1 MRGLL
6 VLVLALL
13 IPVAAHAVIPPP
25 PAVPVE
31 PKLAIFAPTPT
42 VFDCGKGQARLVE
55 GAPLPPRSA
64 QSWAP
69 PYAETRVGMDERYT
83 FGVDAEGRVI
93 DLKRDNAS
101 NYWVPDTQAAIVA
114 SWRFATGAPA
124 AGCKLDL
131 TPTVIPMAAASPA
144 QLLQAFIAEG
154 RNATPQLRQA
164 LDNQGDCGRAP
175 RRRPA
180 LIAYPDLR
188 AFDDQSVDPP
198 WAGVTYDIDADGA
211 VRNVAIVTQHGVQAF
226 ADTAASSVAES
237 RYQTGSPRKACFGM
251 FRARPKIS
259 PATSRP
265 KVSTFERPGDLCD
278 LKSELKDLIQPKAY
292 PPAFAARRVGGW
304 AYVRFDVAPWGQIG
318 PVEVLASQPTPAFG
332 VAAVNMLQGMRLK
345 QTPATGYRGCVAP
358 VIFALP
364 AIPSDED

>member
-6 VLVLALL
+6 LLALAVLVPL
-13 IPVAAHAVIPPP
+13 AAHADHLPQPGPPT
-25 PAVPVE
+25 
-31 PKLAIFAPTPT
+31 PKLATFAPTPT
-42 VFDCGKGQARLVE
+42 TFVCGKGQTRLAE
-55 GAPLPPRSA
+55 GAPLAPRSM

-69 PYAETRVGMDERYT
+69 PYAENRVTTNERYT
-83 FGVDAEGRVI
+83 FGVDAEGRVV
-93 DLKRDNAS
+93 DLKRDDAAQ
-101 NYWVPDTQAAIVA
+101 YWVPDSQAAIIA

-124 AGCKLDL
+124 SDCRLEL
-131 TPTVIPMAAASPA
+131 SPTISPMAAASPS
-144 QLLQAFIAEG
+144 QLLQALIAEG

-164 LDNQGDCGRAP
+164 LDSLGDCGRAP

-188 AFDDQSVDPP
+188 SFDDQTVDPP

-211 VRNVAIVTQHGVQAF
+211 VRNVAIVTQHGAQAF

-237 RYQTGSPRKACFGM
+237 RYQTGSPRKGCFGM
-251 FRARPKIS
+251 FRARPKAS

-265 KVSTFERPGDLCD
+265 KTSSFDRPGDVCD
-278 LKSELKDLIQPKAY
+278 LEGEVKDLVQPKAY

-318 PVEVLASQPTPAFG
+318 TVEVVASQPTPAFG
-332 VAAVNMLQGMRLK
+332 LAAVNVLQGMRLK
-345 QTPATGYRGCVAP
+345 SAPATGYRGCVAP
-358 VIFALP
+358 VIFAIP
-364 AIPSDED
+364 AIPDDAD